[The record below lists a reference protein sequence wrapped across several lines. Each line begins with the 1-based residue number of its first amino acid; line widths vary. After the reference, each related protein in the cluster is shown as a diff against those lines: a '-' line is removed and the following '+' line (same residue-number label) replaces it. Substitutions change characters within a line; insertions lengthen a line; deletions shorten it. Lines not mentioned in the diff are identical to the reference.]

1 MRKSKLKM
9 LEYIINKINSINKF
23 SLSLNYNISIE
34 NDGILQDVQLLYNT
48 KNYKN
53 INALIMKD
61 FSTKILNLLKK
72 LYFYSTLDMKKEADE
87 FFDEIIQ
94 TIYNIIEAYL
104 KEEIY
109 PNILIKKNSK
119 KNIELNNEEQR
130 IYDLIS
136 QNSGKKALD
145 LLNLKNKIDI

>member
-1 MRKSKLKM
+1 
-9 LEYIINKINSINKF
+9 
-23 SLSLNYNISIE
+23 
-34 NDGILQDVQLLYNT
+34 
-48 KNYKN
+48 
-53 INALIMKD
+53 MKD

-72 LYFYSTLDMKKEADE
+72 LYFYSTLDMKKEVDE

-94 TIYNIIEAYL
+94 IIYNIIEAYL

-145 LLNLKNKIDI
+145 LLNSIEIFKVKK